1 MVKVARKIKEVAGA
15 VDNIS
20 KFKKLNKRQ
29 ASYIEYDKFATSNLR
44 EGYFCYNCIYWI
56 NIEGG
61 KCMIVENEGADVM
74 GNVSDVVAPHGCC
87 SGYEAN
93 YDKISD
99 TRNDS
104 KRKAKLTTDDVT

>member
-15 VDNIS
+15 VDNII

-29 ASYIEYDKFATSNLR
+29 V
-44 EGYFCYNCIYWI
+44 
-56 NIEGG
+56 EGG
-61 KCMIVENEGADVM
+61 KCMIVEDEGADIM
-74 GNVSDVVAPHGCC
+74 GNVSDVIAPHGCC